1 MRITAKEDISLLK
14 LLLNEFGQTSISK
27 AKKMIMYGCV
37 SYKDAVVK
45 SPEFILKKGESV
57 VYEKYSGGKY
67 IKKERCYGVY
77 KRQFYVGE
85 IDSSKIVAK
94 YKDGV
99 LSLVVPKSKEEKS
112 KVINIK

>member
-37 SYKDAVVK
+37 RYKDAIVK
-45 SPEFILKKGESV
+45 SPEFILKKGESI

-67 IKKERCYGVY
+67 IKKERSYFPVLY
-77 KRQFYVGE
+77 EDEFF
-85 IDSSKIVAK
+85 IV
-94 YKDGV
+94 V
-99 LSLVVPKSKEEKS
+99 NKSKWKRKIYFRFNFFLS
-112 KVINIK
+112 